1 MAETVWTGEVT
12 GYGSYDNDPPGFDIA
27 YPDAQHPQTK
37 TNNCWGTAYGD
48 GSWEYPLAM
57 AGDINVI
64 PAGTKAYDEVSKR
77 YYRMVDYCAACQAS
91 NPKRLDLY
99 VGGDLTTGTGTS
111 GVAKPGGGTYT
122 KKELVDKTAS
132 DLTRIPPETAV
143 GRRVILNPNPGY
155 PVPVL
160 GPASGISSGCGNF
173 GSPDAGGG
181 TPTPPPTITA
191 NRFGIAAGGDW
202 VNQSTTDLN
211 RAFDDIKA
219 MGATR
224 IRLDYNFNSSN
235 RSAAGA
241 ALSFAVDKTIDI
253 AIAKGIKPL
262 IQIGGFPAWANKS
275 PTAFGNF
282 CREAVL
288 HFKTK
293 GITEYEIWNE
303 PNLQGFMDPVDPVL
317 YTQCLKDAYPKM
329 KGADP
334 NCFILSA
341 GLSDAPETAL
351 PDHMKD
357 FDFLNAIYANGGKG
371 NFDGV
376 AYHAYGFPNLPGVQV
391 DWNGWQRI
399 ASTNP
404 SIRSIMVANGDG
416 AKPIWITE
424 TGAPTNTNSEAFQ
437 AQLIGQ
443 EFDLG
448 KAMSFLGPIFVHTY
462 RDLCTT
468 AGDEECFYGLVRNN
482 WSHKPAWDT
491 YKAKAD
497 AEATNPPPPSGGNMP
512 TMQALYDELTSA
524 GTTGGNTPTA
534 DAMRIDLGKLLT
546 PPSGGTL
553 GPELL
558 THTVPG
564 GTGWV
569 PNPYNVAG
577 ASISAGV
584 ISGTPNGTV
593 GVLTSDQEASVT
605 TADTYEL
612 TTKAKA
618 TSGTDVVFRVGVDDP
633 SGNGWRHVYV
643 NLTSGALTQGSD
655 GANQPTIVGTPTV
668 TTVGTEKQITFR
680 LKFATAGTPSFVC
693 GLLHSSPAGTV
704 AVSSISF
711 KKVL

>member
-1 MAETVWTGEVT
+1 MAEIVWTGEVT
-12 GYGSYDNDPPGFDIA
+12 GYGSYDNDPPGYDIA
-27 YPDAQHPQTK
+27 YPDAQHSQTRVG
-37 TNNCWGTAYGD
+37 NCWGAAYGD
-48 GSWEYPLAM
+48 GTWEYPLAM
-57 AGDINVI
+57 AGDINVVA
-64 PAGTKAYDEVSKR
+64 AGTLAYDEVSKR
-77 YYRMVDYCAACQAS
+77 YYILVDYCAACQAS

-99 VGGDLTTGTGTS
+99 VGGDLTNGSAIYS
-111 GVAKPGGGTYT
+111 GNQT
-122 KKELVDKTAS
+122 KKQHVNQVAS

-143 GRRVILNPNPGY
+143 GRRLILNPNPGY
-155 PVPVL
+155 PVPVK
-160 GPASGISSGCGNF
+160 GPVSGITSGCGNL
-173 GSPDAGGG
+173 GSPRPGGVVV
-181 TPTPPPTITA
+181 TEIPT

-202 VNQSTTDLN
+202 VNQSTADLN

-253 AIAKGIKPL
+253 AVAKGIKPL
-262 IQIGGFPAWANKS
+262 IQIGGFPSWANNS

-303 PNLQGFMDPVDPVL
+303 PNLQGFMNPVDPVL

-371 NFDGV
+371 FFDGV

-399 ASTNP
+399 ANTNP

-443 EFDLG
+443 EFDLAKQTG
-448 KAMSFLGPIFVHTY
+448 FIGPIFVHTY

-468 AGDEECFYGLVRNN
+468 AGDEECWYGLVRNN

-491 YKAKAD
+491 YKSKAS
-497 AEATNPPPPSGGNMP
+497 AEIPNGPPPPPPPPPPPGVSMP
-512 TMQALYDELTSA
+512 TLQAVYDELSQLQTS
-524 GTTGGNTPTA
+524 GGATPTA
-534 DAMRIDLGKLLT
+534 DGLRVDLGKLLAVA
-546 PPSGGTL
+546 PPT
-553 GPELL
+553 
-558 THTVPG
+558 G
-564 GTGWV
+564 GTGGLL
-569 PNPYNVAG
+569 PNTDLSASAWSWNRTRSGQSVTATAFTSDATDGGGDILRQATVTVASGKTTFEIKAEFQKAASGGCDWAAIGVKSPSGKIEIHYINLVGAGTSRSDRYDLFAARTVTDKGSGFWEGKVAG
-577 ASISAGV
+577 TLDQT
-584 ISGTPNGTV
+584 GTWTVYFGIPNTVGGTV
-593 GVLTSDQEASVT
+593 NYRNAS
-605 TADTYEL
+605 
-612 TTKAKA
+612 
-618 TSGTDVVFRVGVDDP
+618 F
-633 SGNGWRHVYV
+633 
-643 NLTSGALTQGSD
+643 
-655 GANQPTIVGTPTV
+655 
-668 TTVGTEKQITFR
+668 
-680 LKFATAGTPSFVC
+680 
-693 GLLHSSPAGTV
+693 TV
-704 AVSSISF
+704 A
-711 KKVL
+711 